1 VSPVAQKAR
10 ARIHTPPLLRRE
22 KGYWVMFTKLTGTT
36 KAAIF
41 TVLVLC
47 MAVGAALLIRFLNI
61 SSDPVIFSVWS
72 CTPTVATLI
81 MLLVVTRDGY
91 STGGWKSLGLHR
103 LGLNVWWIAFGLTL
117 LITVAASAL
126 VWATPLASFTWP
138 EGGII
143 DPILSFFILFGMT
156 VLWFGLAEEIGMRG
170 YLQPHLM
177 SLGRTRALFLV
188 GLVFATWHMPLIF
201 LAPAQV
207 NFPTGNLLLFFPLF
221 YGTFVAASFFFG
233 YMRIY
238 TGSIWPASIAHAVHN
253 AAWKVLG
260 AFTLITAS
268 PVLVNVYLVGDF
280 GILILIGSAI
290 GAIWFGRRYKSGM
303 DEAQAGAEAPRVAPA
318 RPSAP
323 AAP

>member
-1 VSPVAQKAR
+1 
-10 ARIHTPPLLRRE
+10 
-22 KGYWVMFTKLTGTT
+22 MFTKLADTN

-41 TVLVLC
+41 AVLVLC
-47 MAVGAALLIRFLNI
+47 LAVGAALLIRFLSI
-61 SSDPVIFSVWS
+61 SSDPVMFSTWS

-81 MLLVVTRDGY
+81 MLLVGTRDGY
-91 STGGWKSLGLHR
+91 SKEGWKSLGLHR
-103 LGLNVWWIAFGLTL
+103 LGLNVWWIAFGATL
-117 LITVAASAL
+117 LITVAASAV
-126 VWATPLASFTWP
+126 VWATPLASFVVP

-143 DPILSFFILFGMT
+143 DPILSFFIFFGMT

-177 SLGRTRALFLV
+177 SLGRTPALLLV

-253 AAWKVLG
+253 AAWNVLG
-260 AFTLITAS
+260 AVTVITAA

-280 GILILIGSAI
+280 GLLILIGTVF
-290 GAIWFGRRYKSGM
+290 GAIWVGHRFKRGM
-303 DEAQAGAEAPRVAPA
+303 DQAQSGAEVPEVTPA
-318 RPSAP
+318 AP
-323 AAP
+323 AAPATPR

>member
-1 VSPVAQKAR
+1 
-10 ARIHTPPLLRRE
+10 
-22 KGYWVMFTKLTGTT
+22 MFTKLSDTS

-41 TVLVLC
+41 TVLVLSL
-47 MAVGAALLIRFLNI
+47 AVGAALLIRFLNI
-61 SSDPVIFSVWS
+61 STDLVMFSVWS

-91 STGGWKSLGLHR
+91 TKEGWKSLGLHR
-103 LGLNVWWIAFGLTL
+103 LGLNIWWIAFGLTL
-117 LITVAASAL
+117 LITVAALAI

-138 EGGII
+138 EGGIS
-143 DPILSFFILFGMT
+143 DPLILFLLLFGMT

-170 YLQPHLM
+170 YLQPRLM

-201 LAPAQV
+201 LAPGQV
-207 NFPTGNLLLFFPLF
+207 GFPTGNLLLFFPLF
-221 YGTFVAASFFFG
+221 YGTVVAASFFYG

-253 AAWKVLG
+253 AAWSVMG
-260 AFTLITAS
+260 AFTLITVS

-280 GILILIGSAI
+280 GILIFIGGAL
-290 GAIWFGRRYKSGM
+290 GAIWFGHRYKSGM
-303 DEAQAGAEAPRVAPA
+303 DEAQSGQEAPIVAPA
-318 RPSAP
+318 PPSAP